1 MFLSRVSLSNVRS
14 MESMTLDFATGEG
27 SNRRWTLL
35 LGENGCGKSS
45 VLKATALLLAGS
57 EALPDL
63 LGEPDAWIR
72 NGAKQCRIEGT
83 LVTAKGDSREIALVI
98 NRDDR
103 LKAIYERNSAS
114 LEALDAAI
122 AHTDRN
128 YFVLGYG
135 VSRRPSSGKSRT
147 TVIEEKTRSPR
158 AQALATMF
166 SPDAAL
172 VSLEQW
178 AMDLDYRKGKNS
190 LAAVRFALD
199 RLLPEMEFMRID
211 RKKRHLVFKTVDGE
225 VPLSQL
231 SDGYQNMAAW
241 CGDLLYRITE
251 TFPDRKD
258 PLNTRGV
265 LLIDELDLHLHPVWR
280 RRLVDFLSDTLP
292 NFQFLA
298 TTHSA
303 LTAQQSG
310 AGELYVIRREGTSQR
325 PTLVPFIGEPRKMML
340 HQLLMSPMFG
350 LASMD
355 SVEVEQA
362 RAAVRRLRA
371 KKAALTASEK
381 TQMVHLRQVLQA
393 APNWD
398 VVPHYAREQA
408 ALLKDIKA
416 AMSKDGKR
424 PAVSAKK
431 LQTALKSL
439 GSKK

>member
-1 MFLSRVSLSNVRS
+1 

-98 NRDDR
+98 NRGDR